1 MFASLF
7 MVVALAVHHSALTIS
22 PWTGRDL
29 PSSIAS
35 AATKSRLTV
44 TGEPGATM
52 LLRAEHVASGWLP
65 AFCTPSLCSPMRVS
79 VTLPKSG
86 VAVYQFE
93 LIREAPDA
101 SRSSGATIV
110 SSDGSRVVVRAASR

>member
-1 MFASLF
+1 MFASF
-7 MVVALAVHHSALTIS
+7 VMVVALAVHRSALTIS
-22 PWTGRDL
+22 PWTGRNL
-29 PSSIAS
+29 ASSIAS
-35 AATKSRLTV
+35 ASTKLRLTV
-44 TGEPGATM
+44 TGKPGTTL

-65 AFCTPSLCSPMRVS
+65 AFCTASLCSPMRVS

-110 SSDGSRVVVRAASR
+110 SSDGSIVVVPESR